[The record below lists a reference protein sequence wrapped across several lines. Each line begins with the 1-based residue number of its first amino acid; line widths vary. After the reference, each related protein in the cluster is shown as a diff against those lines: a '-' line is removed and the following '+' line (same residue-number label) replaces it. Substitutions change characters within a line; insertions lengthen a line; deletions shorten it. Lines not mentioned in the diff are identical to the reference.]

1 MAEKNLIPFNKLTVE
16 QQRIVANNV
25 GKRSGKVRQKIY

>member
-16 QQRIVANNV
+16 QQRIVTSKG
-25 GKRSGKVRQKIY
+25 GKRSNEVRKM